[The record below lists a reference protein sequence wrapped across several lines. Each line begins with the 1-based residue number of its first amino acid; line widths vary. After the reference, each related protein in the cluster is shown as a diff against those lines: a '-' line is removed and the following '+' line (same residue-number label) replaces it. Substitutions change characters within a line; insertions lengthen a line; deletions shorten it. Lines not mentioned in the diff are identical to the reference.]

1 MEGKLLFTVAEVA
14 EVLSIGRSKVY
25 EMVGQGVIPSVKID
39 GCRRIK
45 AAALREYVAGL
56 GEAA

>member
-1 MEGKLLFTVAEVA
+1 MEGKLLLTVTQAA

-25 EMVGQGVIPSVKID
+25 ELVRDGVIPSIKID

-45 AAALREYVAGL
+45 AAALRDYVSGL
-56 GEAA
+56 GEVA